1 MRAGRVIRCAC
12 AAHVVENHF
21 HYARR
26 HAHPIAA
33 DLPAELIAIDC
44 RAKGAQVPEETA
56 GHEKRIAMSSR
67 LVVPKGA

>member
-44 RAKGAQVPEETA
+44 RAKGAQECR
-56 GHEKRIAMSSR
+56 KRRQATRSESR
-67 LVVPKGA
+67 